1 MSNVMIS
8 NPADRKKIKDALQEI
23 SDAMTRIAAEKDLIK
38 EIVADVSDNFQME
51 KKTVNK
57 MARVYHKQYFINEQQ
72 AATSRMAGQQQP
84 KEAVSTGAQRR
95 ERPGRAGIMKC
106 HASLRLV

>member
-57 MARVYHKQYFINEQQ
+57 MARVYHKQNFINEQQ
-72 AATSRMAGQQQP
+72 AFDEFETLYTNILNKYQKVECRIHYSAPMTRTPAG
-84 KEAVSTGAQRR
+84 S
-95 ERPGRAGIMKC
+95 
-106 HASLRLV
+106 